1 MNRHLSTFSIATAL
15 LLVAAVQTPS
25 QTANSVMQKVAKKL
39 AAVKALG
46 YTYTREFNY
55 PSEEYV
61 SKSISTG
68 YLDMNATDV
77 ALGFRFQFSDD
88 EYMAVYNGSET
99 FIAVKKKKEMVVQ
112 NNPAR
117 DRMESSAYL
126 YNSPLTLKYALPK
139 IIADS
144 KIPKKLSTEKVNGQ
158 LRYLVEFSL
167 KKASIAGLGDI
178 RELRDERLSIYR
190 VTIDAKTL
198 LPLEVLVTNDKNKD
212 FMKTTFTNLT
222 EKPAIPTDLSWYF
235 SSYTNEYKLQQQ
247 EEKKLLP
254 VGQAPPDFVLRELES
269 SAQISLDK
277 YKGKVVLL
285 EFWIVQCGFCIAAV
299 PKLNEIAKA
308 FPDIA
313 LMSINVHDQAKT
325 IAAFKNRN
333 KPVYTILTEGEATG
347 DAYGVGGY
355 PAIVLIGKDGKIA
368 YTSMGLF
375 EKELDAAIKA
385 SLQR

>member
-39 AAVKALG
+39 ATVKALG

-126 YNSPLTLKYALPK
+126 YN
-139 IIADS
+139 
-144 KIPKKLSTEKVNGQ
+144 
-158 LRYLVEFSL
+158 
-167 KKASIAGLGDI
+167 
-178 RELRDERLSIYR
+178 
-190 VTIDAKTL
+190 
-198 LPLEVLVTNDKNKD
+198 
-212 FMKTTFTNLT
+212 
-222 EKPAIPTDLSWYF
+222 
-235 SSYTNEYKLQQQ
+235 
-247 EEKKLLP
+247 
-254 VGQAPPDFVLRELES
+254 
-269 SAQISLDK
+269 
-277 YKGKVVLL
+277 
-285 EFWIVQCGFCIAAV
+285 
-299 PKLNEIAKA
+299 
-308 FPDIA
+308 
-313 LMSINVHDQAKT
+313 
-325 IAAFKNRN
+325 
-333 KPVYTILTEGEATG
+333 
-347 DAYGVGGY
+347 
-355 PAIVLIGKDGKIA
+355 
-368 YTSMGLF
+368 
-375 EKELDAAIKA
+375 
-385 SLQR
+385 

>member
-1 MNRHLSTFSIATAL
+1 MNRHLSPFSIATAL
-15 LLVAAVQTPS
+15 LLVAAVQTSS
-25 QTANSVMQKVAKKL
+25 QTATSVMQKVAKKL
-39 AAVKALG
+39 ATVKALG

-88 EYMAVYNGSET
+88 EYLAVYNGSET

-222 EKPAIPTDLSWYF
+222 EKPAVPTDLSWYF

-277 YKGKVVLL
+277 YRERSCCWSFGSYS
-285 EFWIVQCGFCIAAV
+285 ADSAS
-299 PKLNEIAKA
+299 P
-308 FPDIA
+308 
-313 LMSINVHDQAKT
+313 
-325 IAAFKNRN
+325 
-333 KPVYTILTEGEATG
+333 
-347 DAYGVGGY
+347 
-355 PAIVLIGKDGKIA
+355 
-368 YTSMGLF
+368 LF
-375 EKELDAAIKA
+375 R
-385 SLQR
+385 S